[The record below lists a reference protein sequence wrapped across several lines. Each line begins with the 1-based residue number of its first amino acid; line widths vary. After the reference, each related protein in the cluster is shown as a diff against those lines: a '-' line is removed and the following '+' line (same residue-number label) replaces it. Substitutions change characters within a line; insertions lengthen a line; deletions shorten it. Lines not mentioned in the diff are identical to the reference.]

1 MHTNAEKLE
10 MNEDHTLL
18 NPMKI
23 FKQLKKYGFKLI
35 EIKKFGDL
43 NDLSAF
49 YKLSKKKN
57 KLFNRQFCLIMQKV

>member
-1 MHTNAEKLE
+1 